1 MCVPVEELT
10 EVQDKF
16 YVLNKPKEWSSF
28 DVVKKI
34 RNAGRFKKIGH
45 AGTLDPLATGI
56 LILCVGKYTKK
67 IDYFQSLPKTYTG
80 KLVLGKTTPS
90 IDLETAF
97 DGDFPVEHIDAS
109 LLEEV
114 RQTFLG
120 TIQQV
125 PPIYSA
131 IKLNGQRLFTH
142 ARNGVNAKD
151 LAIKIREVEVYRM
164 DIDIT
169 HFPEISFEIECSKG
183 TYIRSIV
190 RDFGL
195 KCQSGAYMSELV
207 RTKIGDWGLDKA
219 QEVATFNSELHEV
232 LL

>member
-1 MCVPVEELT
+1 VDELG
-10 EVQDKF
+10 EVLDKF
-16 YVLNKPKEWSSF
+16 YVINKPKEWSSF

-34 RNAGRFKKIGH
+34 RNLGRFKKIGH

-56 LILCVGKYTKK
+56 LIMCVGKYTKK

-90 IDLETAF
+90 IDLETVF
-97 DGDFPVEHIDAS
+97 DGEFPIDHINATI
-109 LLEEV
+109 LEEV
-114 RQTFLG
+114 RKTFLG
-120 TIQQV
+120 SIQQV

-142 ARNGVNAKD
+142 ARNGVSAD
-151 LAIKIREVEVYRM
+151 ELEIKIREVEVYRM
-164 DIDIT
+164 DIDASN
-169 HFPEISFEIECSKG
+169 FPEISFEIECSKG

-190 RDFGL
+190 RDFGI

-219 QEVATFNSELHEV
+219 QEVATFNSDFYEV

>member
-1 MCVPVEELT
+1 MDELT

-16 YVLNKPKEWSSF
+16 YVINKPREWSSF

-34 RNAGRFKKIGH
+34 RNMGRFKKIGH

-56 LILCVGKYTKK
+56 LIMCVGKYTKK

-80 KLVLGKTTPS
+80 KLVLGKNTPS
-90 IDLETAF
+90 IDLETEF
-97 DGDFPVEHIDAS
+97 DGEYPIDHINSS
-109 LLEEV
+109 LLEDV

-142 ARNGVNAKD
+142 ARNGVSAD
-151 LAIKIREVEVYRM
+151 ELEIKIREVEVYRM
-164 DIDIT
+164 EIDAT

-190 RDFGL
+190 RDFGI

>member
-1 MCVPVEELT
+1 VEELT
-10 EVQDKF
+10 AVQDKF
-16 YVLNKPKEWSSF
+16 YVINKPKEWSSF

-34 RNAGRFKKIGH
+34 RNLGRFKKIGH

-56 LILCVGKYTKK
+56 LIMCVGKYTKK
-67 IDYFQSLPKTYTG
+67 IDYFQSLSKTYKG

-90 IDLETAF
+90 IDLETDF
-97 DGDFPVEHIDAS
+97 DGEYPIDHIDS
-109 LLEEV
+109 TLMEEV
-114 RQTFLG
+114 RKTFVG

-142 ARNGVNAKD
+142 ARNGVSAEELN
-151 LAIKIREVEVYRM
+151 IKIREVEVYSM
-164 DIDIT
+164 EIDVT
-169 HFPEISFEIECSKG
+169 HFPEINFEIECSKG

-190 RDFGL
+190 RDFGI
-195 KCQSGAYMSELV
+195 KCQSGAFMSELV

-219 QEVATFNSELHEV
+219 QEVATFNSDLHEV

>member
-1 MCVPVEELT
+1 MDELS

-16 YVLNKPKEWSSF
+16 YVINKPKEWSSF

-34 RNAGRFKKIGH
+34 RNMGRFKKIGH

-56 LILCVGKYTKK
+56 LIMCVGKYTKK

-90 IDLETAF
+90 IDLETEF
-97 DGDFPVEHIDAS
+97 DGDYSIEHINEAMMED
-109 LLEEV
+109 V
-114 RQTFLG
+114 RLSFLG
-120 TIQQV
+120 AIQQV

-142 ARNGVNAKD
+142 ARNGVNADD
-151 LAIKIREVEVYRM
+151 LQIKIRDVEVYRM
-164 DIDIT
+164 DIDT
-169 HFPEISFEIECSKG
+169 ANFPEISFEIECSKG

-195 KCQSGAYMSELV
+195 KCNSGAYMSELV

-219 QEVATFNSELHEV
+219 QEVATFNSEIHEV

>member
-1 MCVPVEELT
+1 MDELS

-16 YVLNKPKEWSSF
+16 YVINKPREWSSF

-34 RNAGRFKKIGH
+34 RNLGRFKKIGH

-56 LILCVGKYTKK
+56 LIMCVGKYTKK

-90 IDLETAF
+90 IDLETDF
-97 DGDFPVEHIDAS
+97 DGEYPIDHIES
-109 LLEEV
+109 TLLEKV
-114 RQTFLG
+114 RQSFLG
-120 TIQQV
+120 SIQQV

-142 ARNGVNAKD
+142 ARNGVSADD
-151 LAIKIREVEVYRM
+151 LEIKVREVEVYRM
-164 DIDIT
+164 EIDASQ
-169 HFPEISFEIECSKG
+169 FPEISFEIECSKG

-190 RDFGL
+190 RDFGT
-195 KCQSGAYMSELV
+195 KCSSGAYMSELV

-219 QEVATFNSELHEV
+219 QDVATFNSDLHEV

>member
-1 MCVPVEELT
+1 MDELV

-16 YVLNKPKEWSSF
+16 YVINKPREWSSF

-34 RNAGRFKKIGH
+34 RNLGRFKKIGH

-56 LILCVGKYTKK
+56 LIMCVGKYTKK

-80 KLVLGKTTPS
+80 KMVLGKTTPS
-90 IDLETAF
+90 IDLETEF
-97 DGDFPVEHIDAS
+97 DGEYPISHIDSS

-142 ARNGVNAKD
+142 ARNGVNAED
-151 LAIKIREVEVYRM
+151 LEIKIREVDVYRM
-164 DIDIT
+164 EIDASC
-169 HFPEISFEIECSKG
+169 FPEISFEIECSKG

-190 RDFGL
+190 RDFGI
-195 KCQSGAYMSELV
+195 KCQSGAYMSELT

>member
-1 MCVPVEELT
+1 MDELSEVE
-10 EVQDKF
+10 DKF
-16 YVLNKPKEWSSF
+16 YVINKPKEWSSF

-34 RNAGRFKKIGH
+34 RNMGRFKKIGH

-56 LILCVGKYTKK
+56 LIMCVGKYTKK

-80 KLVLGKTTPS
+80 KLILGKTTPS
-90 IDLETAF
+90 IDLETEF
-97 DGDFPVEHIDAS
+97 DGVYSVEHINETMM
-109 LLEEV
+109 EEV
-114 RQTFLG
+114 RQSFLG
-120 TIQQV
+120 AIQQV

-142 ARNGVNAKD
+142 ARNGVNADD
-151 LAIKIREVEVYRM
+151 LHIKIREVEVYRM
-164 DIDIT
+164 DLDT
-169 HFPEISFEIECSKG
+169 SNFPEISFEIECSKG

-195 KCQSGAYMSELV
+195 KCNSGAYMSELV

-219 QEVATFNSELHEV
+219 QEVATFNSEIHEV
-232 LL
+232 LF

>member
-1 MCVPVEELT
+1 MDELN

-16 YVLNKPKEWSSF
+16 YVINKPKEWSSF

-34 RNAGRFKKIGH
+34 RNMGRFKKIGH

-56 LILCVGKYTKK
+56 LIMCVGKYTKK

-90 IDLETAF
+90 IDLETEF
-97 DGDFPVEHIDAS
+97 DGDYSIEHINEAMM
-109 LLEEV
+109 EEA
-114 RQTFLG
+114 RLSFLG
-120 TIQQV
+120 AIQQV

-142 ARNGVNAKD
+142 ARNGVNADD
-151 LAIKIREVEVYRM
+151 LNIKIRDVEVYRM
-164 DIDIT
+164 DLDT
-169 HFPEISFEIECSKG
+169 ANFPEISFEIECSKG

-195 KCQSGAYMSELV
+195 KCNSGAYMSELV
-207 RTKIGDWGLDKA
+207 RTKIGDWGLNKA
-219 QEVATFNSELHEV
+219 QEVATFNSEIHEV

>member
-1 MCVPVEELT
+1 VDELS

-16 YVLNKPKEWSSF
+16 YVINKPKEWSSF

-34 RNAGRFKKIGH
+34 RNIGRFKKIGH

-56 LILCVGKYTKK
+56 LIMCVGKYTKK

-90 IDLETAF
+90 IDLETEF
-97 DGDFPVEHIDAS
+97 DGDYSVEHINEAVM
-109 LLEEV
+109 EEA
-114 RQTFLG
+114 RISFLG
-120 TIQQV
+120 AIQQV

-142 ARNGVNAKD
+142 ARNGVNADD
-151 LAIKIREVEVYRM
+151 LNIKIRDVEVYRM
-164 DIDIT
+164 DLDT
-169 HFPEISFEIECSKG
+169 SHFPEISFEIECSKG
-183 TYIRSIV
+183 TYIRSLV

-195 KCQSGAYMSELV
+195 KCKSGAYMSELV

-219 QEVATFNSELHEV
+219 QEVATFNSEMHEV

>member
-1 MCVPVEELT
+1 MDELS

-16 YVLNKPKEWSSF
+16 YVINKPKEWSSF

-34 RNAGRFKKIGH
+34 RNMGRFKKIGH

-56 LILCVGKYTKK
+56 LIMCVGKYTKK
-67 IDYFQSLPKTYTG
+67 IDYFHSLPKTYTG

-90 IDLETAF
+90 IDLETEF
-97 DGDFPVEHIDAS
+97 DGDYSIEHINEAMM
-109 LLEEV
+109 EEI
-114 RQTFLG
+114 RLSFLG
-120 TIQQV
+120 AIQQV

-142 ARNGVNAKD
+142 ARNGVNADD
-151 LAIKIREVEVYRM
+151 LQIKIRDVEVYRM
-164 DIDIT
+164 DIDT
-169 HFPEISFEIECSKG
+169 ANFPEISFEIECSKG

-195 KCQSGAYMSELV
+195 KCNSGAYMSELV

-219 QEVATFNSELHEV
+219 QEVATFNSEIHEV

>member
-1 MCVPVEELT
+1 MDELI

-16 YVLNKPKEWSSF
+16 YVINKPKEWSSF

-34 RNAGRFKKIGH
+34 RNLGRFKKIGH

-56 LILCVGKYTKK
+56 LIMCVGKYTKK
-67 IDYFQSLPKTYTG
+67 IDYFQSLPKTYIG

-90 IDLETAF
+90 IDLETEF
-97 DGDFPVEHIDAS
+97 DSEYPIDHIDSS
-109 LLEEV
+109 LLEDV
-114 RQTFLG
+114 RKTFLG
-120 TIQQV
+120 SIQQV

-142 ARNGVNAKD
+142 ARNGVSAD
-151 LAIKIREVEVYRM
+151 ELEIKIRDVEVYRM
-164 DIDIT
+164 EIDVT
-169 HFPEISFEIECSKG
+169 DFPEISFEIECSKG

-190 RDFGL
+190 RDFGI
-195 KCQSGAYMSELV
+195 KCKSGAYMSELV

-219 QEVATFNSELHEV
+219 QEVANFNSDIHEV

>member
-1 MCVPVEELT
+1 VDELN

-16 YVLNKPKEWSSF
+16 YVINKPKEWSSF

-34 RNAGRFKKIGH
+34 RNIGRFKKIGH

-56 LILCVGKYTKK
+56 LIMCVGKYTKK

-90 IDLETAF
+90 IDLETEF
-97 DGDFPVEHIDAS
+97 DGNYAVEHIDEAMM
-109 LLEEV
+109 EEA
-114 RQTFLG
+114 RISFLG
-120 TIQQV
+120 AIQQI

-142 ARNGVNAKD
+142 ARNGVNADD
-151 LAIKIREVEVYRM
+151 LNIKIRDVEVYRM
-164 DIDIT
+164 DLDT
-169 HFPEISFEIECSKG
+169 SHFPEISFEIECSKG

-195 KCQSGAYMSELV
+195 KCNSGAYMSELV

-219 QEVATFNSELHEV
+219 QEVATFNSEIHEV

>member
-1 MCVPVEELT
+1 MEELT
-10 EVQDKF
+10 DLQDKF
-16 YVLNKPKEWSSF
+16 YVINKPKEWSSF

-34 RNAGRFKKIGH
+34 RNLGQFKKIGH

-56 LILCVGKYTKK
+56 LIMCVGKYTKK
-67 IDYFQSLPKTYTG
+67 IDYFQSLTKTYTG
-80 KLVLGKTTPS
+80 KLVLGKSTPS
-90 IDLETAF
+90 IDLETDF
-97 DGDFPVEHIDAS
+97 DGEYPIDHIDS
-109 LLEEV
+109 TLLEEV
-114 RQTFLG
+114 RKTFLG

-142 ARNGVNAKD
+142 ARNGVSAD
-151 LAIKIREVEVYRM
+151 ELDIKIREVEVYSM
-164 DIDIT
+164 EIDAT

-190 RDFGL
+190 RDFGI

-219 QEVATFNSELHEV
+219 QEVATFNSDLHEV

>member
-1 MCVPVEELT
+1 MDELI

-16 YVLNKPKEWSSF
+16 YVINKPREWSSF

-34 RNAGRFKKIGH
+34 RNMGRFKKIGH

-56 LILCVGKYTKK
+56 LIMCVGKYTKK

-90 IDLETAF
+90 IDLETEF
-97 DGDFPVEHIDAS
+97 DGEYPIDHINSS
-109 LLEEV
+109 LLEDV

-142 ARNGVNAKD
+142 ARNGVSAD
-151 LAIKIREVEVYRM
+151 ELEIKIRDVEVYRM
-164 DIDIT
+164 EIDAT

-190 RDFGL
+190 RDFGI
-195 KCQSGAYMSELV
+195 KCKSGAYMSELV

-219 QEVATFNSELHEV
+219 QEVANFNSDLHEV

>member
-1 MCVPVEELT
+1 MDELS

-16 YVLNKPKEWSSF
+16 YVINKPKEWSSF

-34 RNAGRFKKIGH
+34 RNMGRFKKIGH

-56 LILCVGKYTKK
+56 LIMCVGKYTKK

-90 IDLETAF
+90 IDLETEF
-97 DGDFPVEHIDAS
+97 DGDYSVEHINEAMM
-109 LLEEV
+109 EEV
-114 RQTFLG
+114 RLSFLG
-120 TIQQV
+120 AIQQV

-142 ARNGVNAKD
+142 ARNGVNADD
-151 LAIKIREVEVYRM
+151 LQIKIRDVEVYRM
-164 DIDIT
+164 DIDT
-169 HFPEISFEIECSKG
+169 ANFPEISFEIECSKG

-195 KCQSGAYMSELV
+195 KCNSGAYMSELV

-219 QEVATFNSELHEV
+219 QEVATFNSEIHEV

>member
-1 MCVPVEELT
+1 MDELI

-16 YVLNKPKEWSSF
+16 YVINKPREWSSF
-28 DVVKKI
+28 DVVKKV
-34 RNAGRFKKIGH
+34 RNLGRFKKIGH

-56 LILCVGKYTKK
+56 LIMCVGKYTKK

-80 KLVLGKTTPS
+80 KMVLGKTTPS
-90 IDLETAF
+90 IDLETEF
-97 DGDFPVEHIDAS
+97 DGEYPISHIDSS

-114 RQTFLG
+114 RQSFLG

-142 ARNGVNAKD
+142 ARNGVNAED
-151 LAIKIREVEVYRM
+151 LEIKIREVDVYRM
-164 DIDIT
+164 EIDASC
-169 HFPEISFEIECSKG
+169 FPEISFEIECSKG

-190 RDFGL
+190 RDFGI
-195 KCQSGAYMSELV
+195 KCQSGAYMSELT

>member
-1 MCVPVEELT
+1 VDELS

-16 YVLNKPKEWSSF
+16 YVINKPKEWSSF

-34 RNAGRFKKIGH
+34 RNMGRFKKIGH

-56 LILCVGKYTKK
+56 LIMCVGKYTKK

-90 IDLETAF
+90 IDLETEF
-97 DGDFPVEHIDAS
+97 DGDYSVEHINEAMM
-109 LLEEV
+109 EEV
-114 RQTFLG
+114 RLSFLG
-120 TIQQV
+120 AIQQV

-142 ARNGVNAKD
+142 ARNGVNADD
-151 LAIKIREVEVYRM
+151 LQIKIRDVEVYRM
-164 DIDIT
+164 DIDT
-169 HFPEISFEIECSKG
+169 ANFPEISFEIECSKG

-195 KCQSGAYMSELV
+195 KCNSGAYMSELV
-207 RTKIGDWGLDKA
+207 RTKIGDWGLDKS
-219 QEVATFNSELHEV
+219 QEVATFNSEIHEV

>member
-1 MCVPVEELT
+1 MDELN

-16 YVLNKPKEWSSF
+16 YVINKPKEWSSF

-34 RNAGRFKKIGH
+34 RNIGRFKKIGH

-56 LILCVGKYTKK
+56 LIMCVGKYTKK

-90 IDLETAF
+90 IDLETEF
-97 DGDFPVEHIDAS
+97 DGDYAVEHIDEIMM
-109 LLEEV
+109 EEA
-114 RQTFLG
+114 RISFLG
-120 TIQQV
+120 AIQQV

-142 ARNGVNAKD
+142 ARNGVNAND
-151 LAIKIREVEVYRM
+151 LNIKIRDVEVYRM
-164 DIDIT
+164 DLDT
-169 HFPEISFEIECSKG
+169 SHFPEISFEIECSKG

-195 KCQSGAYMSELV
+195 KCNSGAYMSELV

-219 QEVATFNSELHEV
+219 QEVSEFTSDKYEV

>member
-1 MCVPVEELT
+1 MDELN

-16 YVLNKPKEWSSF
+16 YVINKPKEWSSF

-34 RNAGRFKKIGH
+34 RNIGRFKKIGH

-56 LILCVGKYTKK
+56 LIMCVGKYTKK

-90 IDLETAF
+90 IDLETEF
-97 DGDFPVEHIDAS
+97 DGDYAVEHIDEAMM
-109 LLEEV
+109 EEA
-114 RQTFLG
+114 RISFLG
-120 TIQQV
+120 AIQQI

-142 ARNGVNAKD
+142 ARNGVNADD
-151 LAIKIREVEVYRM
+151 LNIKIRDVEVYRM
-164 DIDIT
+164 DLDT
-169 HFPEISFEIECSKG
+169 SHFPEISFEIECSKG

-195 KCQSGAYMSELV
+195 KCNSGAYMSELV

-219 QEVATFNSELHEV
+219 QEVATFNSEIHEV

>member
-1 MCVPVEELT
+1 M
-10 EVQDKF
+10 
-16 YVLNKPKEWSSF
+16 
-28 DVVKKI
+28 
-34 RNAGRFKKIGH
+34 
-45 AGTLDPLATGI
+45 
-56 LILCVGKYTKK
+56 CVGKYTKK

-80 KLVLGKTTPS
+80 KLVLGRTTPS
-90 IDLETAF
+90 IDLETNF
-97 DGDFPVEHIDAS
+97 DGEYPIEHIDS
-109 LLEEV
+109 TILEDV
-114 RQTFLG
+114 RKTFLG

-142 ARNGVNAKD
+142 ARNGVSADD
-151 LAIKIREVEVYRM
+151 LEIKVREVEVYSIE
-164 DIDIT
+164 IDAT

-190 RDFGL
+190 RDFGI
-195 KCQSGAYMSELV
+195 KCQSGAFMSELV

-219 QEVATFNSELHEV
+219 QEVATFNSDLHEV

>member
-1 MCVPVEELT
+1 MDELI

-16 YVLNKPKEWSSF
+16 YVINKPREWSSF

-34 RNAGRFKKIGH
+34 RNMGRFKKIGH

-56 LILCVGKYTKK
+56 LIMCVGKYTKK
-67 IDYFQSLPKTYTG
+67 IDYFQSLPKPYTG

-90 IDLETAF
+90 IDLETEF
-97 DGDFPVEHIDAS
+97 DGEYPIDHIDSS
-109 LLEEV
+109 LLEDV

-120 TIQQV
+120 AIQQV

-142 ARNGVNAKD
+142 ARNGVSAD
-151 LAIKIREVEVYRM
+151 ELEIKIRDVEVYRM
-164 DIDIT
+164 EIDAT

-190 RDFGL
+190 RDFGI

-207 RTKIGDWGLDKA
+207 RTKIGDWGLDNA

>member
-1 MCVPVEELT
+1 VDEIS

-16 YVLNKPKEWSSF
+16 YVINKPKEWSSF

-34 RNAGRFKKIGH
+34 RNMGRFKKIGH

-56 LILCVGKYTKK
+56 LIMCVGKYTKK

-80 KLVLGKTTPS
+80 RLVLGKTTPS
-90 IDLETAF
+90 IDLETEF
-97 DGDFPVEHIDAS
+97 DGDYSIEHINEAMMED
-109 LLEEV
+109 V
-114 RQTFLG
+114 RLSFLG
-120 TIQQV
+120 AIQQV

-142 ARNGVNAKD
+142 ARNGVNADD
-151 LAIKIREVEVYRM
+151 LQIKIRDVEVYRM
-164 DIDIT
+164 DIDT
-169 HFPEISFEIECSKG
+169 AHFPEISFEIECSKG

-195 KCQSGAYMSELV
+195 KCNSGAYMSELV

-219 QEVATFNSELHEV
+219 QEVATFNSEIHEV

>member
-1 MCVPVEELT
+1 MDELN

-16 YVLNKPKEWSSF
+16 YVINKPKEWSSF

-34 RNAGRFKKIGH
+34 RNIGRFKKIGH

-56 LILCVGKYTKK
+56 LIMCVGKYTKK

-90 IDLETAF
+90 IDLETEF
-97 DGDFPVEHIDAS
+97 DGDYAVEHIDEAMM
-109 LLEEV
+109 EEA
-114 RQTFLG
+114 RISFLG
-120 TIQQV
+120 AIQQV

-142 ARNGVNAKD
+142 ARNGVNADD
-151 LAIKIREVEVYRM
+151 LNIKIRDVEVYRM
-164 DIDIT
+164 DLDT
-169 HFPEISFEIECSKG
+169 SHFPEISFEIECSKG

-195 KCQSGAYMSELV
+195 KCNSGAYMSELV
-207 RTKIGDWGLDKA
+207 RTKIGDWGLNKA
-219 QEVATFNSELHEV
+219 QEVATFNSEIHEV

>member
-1 MCVPVEELT
+1 VEELT
-10 EVQDKF
+10 DLQDKF
-16 YVLNKPKEWSSF
+16 YVINKPKEWSSF

-34 RNAGRFKKIGH
+34 RNLGRFKKIGH

-56 LILCVGKYTKK
+56 LIMCVGKYTKK

-80 KLVLGKTTPS
+80 KLVLGKSTPS
-90 IDLETAF
+90 IDLETDF
-97 DGDFPVEHIDAS
+97 DGEYPIDHIDS
-109 LLEEV
+109 TLLEEV
-114 RQTFLG
+114 RKTFLG

-142 ARNGVNAKD
+142 ARNGVSAD
-151 LAIKIREVEVYRM
+151 ELDIKIREVEVYAM
-164 DIDIT
+164 EIDAT

-190 RDFGL
+190 RDFGI

-219 QEVATFNSELHEV
+219 QEVATFNSDLHEV

>member
-1 MCVPVEELT
+1 M
-10 EVQDKF
+10 
-16 YVLNKPKEWSSF
+16 
-28 DVVKKI
+28 
-34 RNAGRFKKIGH
+34 GRFKKIGH

-56 LILCVGKYTKK
+56 LIMCVGKYTKK

-90 IDLETAF
+90 IDLETEF
-97 DGDFPVEHIDAS
+97 DGEYPIDHINSS
-109 LLEEV
+109 LLEDV

-142 ARNGVNAKD
+142 ARNGVSAD
-151 LAIKIREVEVYRM
+151 ELEIKIREVEVYRM
-164 DIDIT
+164 EIDAT

-190 RDFGL
+190 RDFGI
-195 KCQSGAYMSELV
+195 KCKSGAYMSELV

>member
-1 MCVPVEELT
+1 MGELT
-10 EVQDKF
+10 EIQDKF
-16 YVLNKPKEWSSF
+16 YVINKPREWSSF

-34 RNAGRFKKIGH
+34 RNVGRFKKIGH

-56 LILCVGKYTKK
+56 LIICVGKYTKK
-67 IDYFQSLPKTYTG
+67 IEYFQSLSKTYTG
-80 KLVLGKTTPS
+80 KLILGRTTPS
-90 IDLETAF
+90 IDLETEF
-97 DGDFPVEHIDAS
+97 DGEYSIDHITNS
-109 LLEEV
+109 LLEEA
-114 RQTFLG
+114 RLSFIG

-142 ARNGVNAKD
+142 ARNGVSADD
-151 LAIKIREVEVYRM
+151 LQIKIREVEVYRM
-164 DIDIT
+164 EIDSSK
-169 HFPEISFEIECSKG
+169 FPEISFEIECSKG

-190 RDFGL
+190 RDFGI
-195 KCQSGAYMSELV
+195 KCNSGAYMSELV

-219 QEVATFNSELHEV
+219 QEMATFNSEMHEV

>member
-1 MCVPVEELT
+1 VDELS

-16 YVLNKPKEWSSF
+16 YVINKPKEWSSF

-34 RNAGRFKKIGH
+34 RNMGRFKKIGH

-56 LILCVGKYTKK
+56 LIMCVGKYTKK
-67 IDYFQSLPKTYTG
+67 IDYFQSLPKTYIG
-80 KLVLGKTTPS
+80 RLVLGKTTPS
-90 IDLETAF
+90 IDLETEF
-97 DGDFPVEHIDAS
+97 DGDYSIEHINEAMM
-109 LLEEV
+109 EEA
-114 RQTFLG
+114 RLSFLG
-120 TIQQV
+120 AIQQV

-142 ARNGVNAKD
+142 ARNGVNADD
-151 LAIKIREVEVYRM
+151 LQIKIRDVEVYRM
-164 DIDIT
+164 DIDT
-169 HFPEISFEIECSKG
+169 AHFPEISFEIECSKG

-195 KCQSGAYMSELV
+195 KCNSGAYMSELV

-219 QEVATFNSELHEV
+219 QEVATFNSEIHEV

>member
-1 MCVPVEELT
+1 MDELT

-16 YVLNKPKEWSSF
+16 YVINKPREWSSF

-34 RNAGRFKKIGH
+34 RNLGRFKKIGH

-56 LILCVGKYTKK
+56 LIMCVGKYTKK

-97 DGDFPVEHIDAS
+97 DGEYPIEHIDLS

-114 RQTFLG
+114 CNTFLG

-142 ARNGVNAKD
+142 ARNGVNAED
-151 LAIKIREVEVYRM
+151 LDIKIREVEVYKM
-164 DIDIT
+164 EIDAT
-169 HFPEISFEIECSKG
+169 HFPEIGFEIECSKG

-190 RDFGL
+190 RDFGI

>member
-1 MCVPVEELT
+1 VDDII

-16 YVLNKPKEWSSF
+16 YVINKPKEWSSF

-34 RNAGRFKKIGH
+34 RNLGRFKKIGH

-56 LILCVGKYTKK
+56 LIMCVGKYTKK

-80 KLVLGKTTPS
+80 KMVLGKTTPS
-90 IDLETAF
+90 IDLETEF
-97 DGDFPVEHIDAS
+97 DGDYPIEHIDPN

-114 RQTFLG
+114 RKTFLG
-120 TIQQV
+120 AIKQV

-142 ARNGVNAKD
+142 ARNGVSAED
-151 LAIKIREVEVYRM
+151 LDIKIRDAEVIRM
-164 DIDIT
+164 EIDAT
-169 HFPEISFEIECSKG
+169 NFPEISFEIECSKG

-195 KCQSGAYMSELV
+195 KCESGAYMSELV

-219 QEVATFNSELHEV
+219 QDVATFNSELHEV

>member
-1 MCVPVEELT
+1 MDELT

-16 YVLNKPKEWSSF
+16 YVINKPREWSSF

-34 RNAGRFKKIGH
+34 RNVGRFKKIGH

-56 LILCVGKYTKK
+56 LIMCVGKYTKK

-97 DGDFPVEHIDAS
+97 DGEYPIEHIDLS

-114 RQTFLG
+114 CNTFLG

-142 ARNGVNAKD
+142 ARNGVNAED
-151 LAIKIREVEVYRM
+151 LDIKIREVEVYKM
-164 DIDIT
+164 EIDAT
-169 HFPEISFEIECSKG
+169 HFPEIGFEIESSKG

-190 RDFGL
+190 RDFGI

>member
-1 MCVPVEELT
+1 MEELT
-10 EVQDKF
+10 DLQDKF
-16 YVLNKPKEWSSF
+16 YVINKPKEWSSF

-34 RNAGRFKKIGH
+34 RNLGRFKKIGH

-56 LILCVGKYTKK
+56 LIMCVGKYTKK

-80 KLVLGKTTPS
+80 KLVLGKSTPS
-90 IDLETAF
+90 IDLETDF
-97 DGDFPVEHIDAS
+97 DGEYPIDHIDS
-109 LLEEV
+109 TLLEEV
-114 RQTFLG
+114 RKTFLG

-142 ARNGVNAKD
+142 ARNGVSAD
-151 LAIKIREVEVYRM
+151 ELDIKIREVEVYSM
-164 DIDIT
+164 EIDAT

-190 RDFGL
+190 RDFGI

-219 QEVATFNSELHEV
+219 QEVATFNSDLHEV

>member
-1 MCVPVEELT
+1 MEELT
-10 EVQDKF
+10 AVQDKF
-16 YVLNKPKEWSSF
+16 YVINKPKEWSSF

-34 RNAGRFKKIGH
+34 RNLGRFKKIGH

-56 LILCVGKYTKK
+56 LIMCVGKYTKK
-67 IDYFQSLPKTYTG
+67 IDYFQSLSKTYKG

-90 IDLETAF
+90 IDLETDF
-97 DGDFPVEHIDAS
+97 DGEYPIDHIDS
-109 LLEEV
+109 TLMEEV
-114 RQTFLG
+114 RKTFIG

-142 ARNGVNAKD
+142 ARNGVSAEELN
-151 LAIKIREVEVYRM
+151 IKIREVEVYSM
-164 DIDIT
+164 EIDVT
-169 HFPEISFEIECSKG
+169 HFPEINFEIVCSKG

-190 RDFGL
+190 RDFGI
-195 KCQSGAYMSELV
+195 KCQSGAFMSELV

-219 QEVATFNSELHEV
+219 QEVATFNSDLHEV

>member
-1 MCVPVEELT
+1 MEELT
-10 EVQDKF
+10 DVQDKF
-16 YVLNKPKEWSSF
+16 YVINKPKEWSSF

-34 RNAGRFKKIGH
+34 RNLGRFKKIGH
-45 AGTLDPLATGI
+45 AGTLDPQATAI
-56 LILCVGKYTKK
+56 VIMCVGKYTKK

-90 IDLETAF
+90 IDLETNF
-97 DGDFPVEHIDAS
+97 DGEYPIEHIDS
-109 LLEEV
+109 TLLEDV
-114 RQTFLG
+114 RKTFLG

-142 ARNGVNAKD
+142 ARKGVSADD
-151 LAIKIREVEVYRM
+151 LEIKVREVEVYSM
-164 DIDIT
+164 EIDAT

-190 RDFGL
+190 RDFGI
-195 KCQSGAYMSELV
+195 KCQSGAFMSELV

-219 QEVATFNSELHEV
+219 QEVATFNSDLHEV

>member
-1 MCVPVEELT
+1 MDELN

-16 YVLNKPKEWSSF
+16 YVINKPKEWSSF

-34 RNAGRFKKIGH
+34 RNIGRFKKIGH

-56 LILCVGKYTKK
+56 LIMCVGKYTKK
-67 IDYFQSLPKTYTG
+67 IDYFQSLPKTYIG

-90 IDLETAF
+90 IDLETEF
-97 DGDFPVEHIDAS
+97 DGDYAVEHIDEAMM
-109 LLEEV
+109 EEA
-114 RQTFLG
+114 RISFLG
-120 TIQQV
+120 AIQQV

-142 ARNGVNAKD
+142 ARNGVNADD
-151 LAIKIREVEVYRM
+151 LNIKIRDVEVYRM
-164 DIDIT
+164 DIDT
-169 HFPEISFEIECSKG
+169 SHFPEISFEIECSKG

-195 KCQSGAYMSELV
+195 KCNSGAYMSELV

-219 QEVATFNSELHEV
+219 QEVATFNSDIHEV